1 MEKLY
6 KTYRNCKEKQGNEI
20 VILVRG
26 CHGYYLFDDDA
37 AKAHKA
43 TGLLRVHLN
52 INNKD
57 VKMTTFDYSELDTY
71 LPKLIRAG
79 YRVAICG

>member
-6 KTYRNCKEKQGNEI
+6 EIHRNCKAKQGDDVI
-20 VILVRG
+20 VLVRG
-26 CHGYYLFDDDA
+26 NDGYYLFGNDA

-52 INNKD
+52 IDNKD
-57 VKMTTFDYSELDTY
+57 VQMTMFDYSELDTY
-71 LPKLIRAG
+71 LPKIIRAG

>member
-6 KTYRNCKEKQGNEI
+6 NIYRNCKTKQGNEI

-26 CHGYYLFDDDA
+26 YGGYYLFDNDA
-37 AKAHKA
+37 TKAHKA
-43 TGLLRVHLN
+43 TGLLCVHLN
-52 INNKD
+52 IDNKD
-57 VKMTTFDYSELDTY
+57 VKMTLFDYSELDTY